1 MSMRSAE
8 QEGLRFS
15 GATANQYSKSEIDR
29 LKAKAAEVR
38 KLGFKA
44 KAVKSG
50 IREWGCGCYTL
61 MVEPAYFDY
70 EEARRKVAMIRSAES
85 AIDKI
90 RQDAEEKI
98 ARLKKEVEEAK
109 AECDKF
115 GIEY

>member
-1 MSMRSAE
+1 MSMHSAE
-8 QEGLRFS
+8 QEGLAFS
-15 GATANQYSKSEIDR
+15 GATANQHRQSEIDR

-50 IREWGCGCYTL
+50 AREWGGGCYVL

-70 EEARRKVAMIRSAES
+70 EEAQRKVAMIQSAE
-85 AIDKI
+85 ATIDKI
-90 RQDAEEKI
+90 RREAEEKI
-98 ARLKKEVEEAK
+98 AQLKKEVEEAK
-109 AECDKF
+109 AECGRF

>member
-15 GATANQYSKSEIDR
+15 GATASQYSKSEIDG
-29 LKAKAAEVR
+29 LKAKAAEAR
-38 KLGFKA
+38 KLGFRA

-50 IREWGCGCYTL
+50 AREWGGGCYVL

-70 EEARRKVAMIRSAES
+70 EEAKRNVPMIRSAE
-85 AIDKI
+85 ATIDKI
-90 RQDAEEKI
+90 RREAEERI
-98 ARLKKEVEEAK
+98 AQLKKEVEEAK